1 MLTYQEV
8 EPRVRRG
15 VELLDRVAPNWWQ
28 QIETNELA
36 MEEAC
41 NCILG
46 QLYGLYSHGVALV
59 FKAGSPTHQEHQALE
74 HGFVSPDDDY
84 PLIEQTWR
92 SWITSRRQAAAK
104 PDFNPEEFKR

>member
-15 VELLDRVAPNWWQ
+15 VELLDRVRPEWWKE
-28 QIETNELA
+28 IDIKELS
-36 MEEAC
+36 MPESC

-46 QLYGLYSHGVALV
+46 QLWECFGLGTEKLWP
-59 FKAGSPTHQEHQALE
+59 GSVHRQQCEAEYHA
-74 HGFVSPDDDY
+74 FMARDDDY

-104 PDFNPEEFKR
+104 PDFNPEDFKR